1 MKKFSKIITV
11 ILMFSMLV
19 LSLTGCGSDPTKDAE
34 AAVSKNLDEVKN
46 VSDETYNEYM
56 QLLGLASLEIPEES
70 TEQLKTFVKTILDN
84 IDYKIVSSEKVD
96 DNNVTVK
103 TDITSI
109 NMKAIMEKFQ
119 QEVANLSSSE
129 DIKNLS
135 QEELTKKAFELLA
148 NTVNQSDLEKVTTTV
163 DISVTKVDK
172 EWQPTMD
179 SEIIN
184 AIYGDMLNSEE

>member
-1 MKKFSKIITV
+1 MKKFSKIINV
-11 ILMFSMLV
+11 ILIFSMLV

-70 TEQLKTFVKTILDN
+70 TEQLKIFVKTILDN
-84 IDYKIVSSEKVD
+84 IDYKIVSSEKID

-109 NMKAIMEKFQ
+109 NMKAVMEKFQ

-135 QEELTKKAFELLA
+135 QEEFTKKAFELLA
-148 NTVNQSDLEKVTTTV
+148 NTINQPDLEKVTTTV
-163 DISVTKVDK
+163 DIAVTKVDK